1 MGRGMEGVWRKWALG
16 TASKKRDTEGL
27 TMSLIRLCMKAGAA
41 DFPIFFVIALLFSPQ
56 LARRSTTQ
64 GFDGRG
70 QSVHQC
76 ICLSLYFMITII
88 LITMSFSKHSNFG
101 FS

>member
-1 MGRGMEGVWRKWALG
+1 
-16 TASKKRDTEGL
+16 
-27 TMSLIRLCMKAGAA
+27 MSLIRVCMKAGAA
-41 DFPIFFVIALLFSPQ
+41 DIPIFFVIALLFSPQ

-70 QSVHQC
+70 QSVHRC
-76 ICLSLYFMITII
+76 ICLSLYFMIMMI
-88 LITMSFSKHSNFG
+88 LTTMSFSEIHNFG